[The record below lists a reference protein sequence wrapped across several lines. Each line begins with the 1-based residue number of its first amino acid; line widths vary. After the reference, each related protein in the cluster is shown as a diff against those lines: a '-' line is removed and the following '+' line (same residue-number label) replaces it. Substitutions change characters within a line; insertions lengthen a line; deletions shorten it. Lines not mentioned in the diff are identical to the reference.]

1 MISVTFLRLNGLQLI
16 ASKEESV
23 LTFWALAAGDISED
37 QLADWF
43 ARNTQP

>member
-16 ASKEESV
+16 APKEERV
-23 LTFWALAAGDISED
+23 LKFWALAAGEISEE

-43 ARNTQP
+43 ARNIRS